1 MNKRPFSAFQF
12 LFSFLDL
19 AALNIAYV
27 LYLFSYDT
35 GKQLDRAYLL
45 LFLFV
50 NLAWVISC
58 SLFSIYSER
67 TFFRTENFIRSTAK
81 AYFLFLQLVVLFM
94 FFYSYEFS
102 RAFLVTSLLGFGG
115 ILLLTRLLY
124 IWIAR
129 YVDFEERLVKKV
141 VILGYN
147 DIGKKIAN
155 MLSAEARNTSI
166 LGYFEDEERVQE
178 LSMYPIL
185 GNLRDCLDYA
195 IAHEVSEIYSTL
207 LPKDNEYL
215 YELAEVAEDNFIRVR
230 FVLDYNLL
238 INRTMHVDFLEDV
251 PVLSIRKEPLTEL
264 GNKIKKRAFDLVF
277 STCVILFLLSWLVPI
292 IALVIRW
299 DSKGPVFFTQN
310 RLGRDKKIIKV
321 FKFRSMKVAEK
332 DAEYKQATKDDDRIT
347 KVGAFLRKTSLDEL
361 PQFFNVW
368 LGDMSI
374 CGPRPHPLKMNDTY
388 KQVINKYM
396 IRHFLK
402 PGITGWAQVNGY
414 RGETKE
420 LKDVEGRIERDI
432 WYMEN
437 WHFWL
442 DVKIIFLTVYNII
455 KGEENAY

>member
-35 GKQLDRAYLL
+35 ARQLDRAYLI
-45 LFLFV
+45 LFLFA
-50 NLAWVISC
+50 NAAWVLAS
-58 SLFSIYSER
+58 SVFSIYSER
-67 TFFRTENFIRSTAK
+67 TFFRTEQFIRASAK

-94 FFYSYEFS
+94 FFYNYEFS
-102 RAFLVTSLLGFGG
+102 RSFLVTSLLGFGS
-115 ILLLTRLLY
+115 ILMLTRLLY

-147 DIGKKIAN
+147 GIGKKIAN
-155 MLSAEARNTSI
+155 FLSVEARNTNI

-185 GNLRDCLDYA
+185 GNLKDCLDYA
-195 IAHEVSEIYSTL
+195 IANEVSEIYSTL

-215 YELAEVAEDNFIRVR
+215 YELAEVAENNFIRVR
-230 FVLDYNLL
+230 FVLDYNLF
-238 INRTMHVDFLEDV
+238 INRNMHVDFLEDV

-277 STCVILFLLSWLVPI
+277 STCVILFLLSWLVPL

-299 DSKGPVFFTQN
+299 DSKGPIFFTQN

-388 KQVINKYM
+388 KKVINKYM

-442 DVKIIFLTVYNII
+442 DIKIIFLTVYNII